1 MANGRTVPIDMDEF
15 KELMMLKGTMIS
27 LENYVKKADFIDKEI
42 ILSILGITK
51 KEDKNARTN

>member
-51 KEDKNARTN
+51 KEDK